1 MNSTTFTEDEI
12 VKAYSALGDG
22 LMLVED
28 MIIAAKQALEMNP
41 EPNDALRLNE
51 NIARLEEERHRLN
64 AKKLAIINNSTIIK
78 MPTAQQILEI
88 ADLRNEVAKLTAANA
103 QASEALVVMGKAL
116 IFAQGI
122 DFG

>member
-116 IFAQGI
+116 IIAQGI